1 LKGGVVARHKGY
13 ADRKVVAVYK
23 RDVVERL
30 LAIGATGE
38 KELGKCYR
46 SITLILISYS
56 KTP

>member
-1 LKGGVVARHKGY
+1 MKGGVVTRYKGY
-13 ADRKVVAVYK
+13 ANRKIVAVYK

-46 SITLILISYS
+46 SVALILVSYS